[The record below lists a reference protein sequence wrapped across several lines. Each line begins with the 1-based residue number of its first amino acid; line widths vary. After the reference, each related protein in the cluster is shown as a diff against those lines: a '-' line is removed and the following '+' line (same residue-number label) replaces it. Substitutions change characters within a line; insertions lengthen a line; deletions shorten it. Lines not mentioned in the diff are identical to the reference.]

1 MRVQAFLE
9 TACSPL
15 QEPALRRIA
24 ARTQT
29 AIKLDPERP
38 EYHRASLSWHR
49 SAAHPACVSL
59 DAFHPCIP
67 CFLTDSVKGWETWS
81 TSITSSCVP
90 V

>member
-1 MRVQAFLE
+1 MFA
-9 TACSPL
+9 L
-15 QEPALRRIA
+15 QEPALRRTA

-59 DAFHPCIP
+59 DAVHLHP
-67 CFLTDSVKGWETWS
+67 LLLDDSVKGWETWS
-81 TSITSSCVP
+81 TSVTSSCVP
-90 V
+90 F